1 MKKRM
6 VKLLA
11 AALCLTL
18 LTGCWQDDG
27 TVPEGDLLPPAL
39 PEEEE
44 PEPARAVLPERFA
57 LPYMPGQTLDPVTC
71 ADGMQQVAAS
81 LLYEGLFRL
90 DGALEP
96 EPCLCSGYTYD
107 AENCRY
113 RFVLREG
120 VTFSDGTP
128 LTSNDVRSTLERAR
142 NSERYRSRL
151 SGIASISAKEDDA
164 VTITLTGPDTGFPAL
179 LDIPIVKAK
188 TEDDVVPVGTGPY
201 VFADGEGG
209 PMLEANPSWWRGG
222 GQPVER
228 IYLVE
233 AADQD
238 TLLYRFTS
246 HDVQLITADLTG
258 AVPVSATGS
267 VVCLDAG
274 TTVMQYLGCNLA
286 RLDSQKLRQ
295 ALWAGINRE
304 YVVSAFLS
312 GHGSA
317 AQFPVSPLSPLYPKE
332 LETPF
337 ALDAFS
343 RMLGESGF
351 AAEEPLVL
359 LVNAE
364 NSFKCSIAEY
374 LASSLTEGGLPVEA
388 RSLPWE
394 EYLAALAAGEFDLY
408 YGEVRLTANWDLTE
422 LLGAWQP
429 LNYGGWNDERTG
441 ELLAAYAAAEDR
453 GAAMEALCAYLQEQ
467 APILPLCFKSTSVL
481 VQSEVVEG
489 LTPTAAEAFHNLTE
503 CVIHLEGEP

>member
-1 MKKRM
+1 
-6 VKLLA
+6 
-11 AALCLTL
+11 
-18 LTGCWQDDG
+18 
-27 TVPEGDLLPPAL
+27 
-39 PEEEE
+39 
-44 PEPARAVLPERFA
+44 
-57 LPYMPGQTLDPVTC
+57 
-71 ADGMQQVAAS
+71 
-81 LLYEGLFRL
+81 
-90 DGALEP
+90 
-96 EPCLCSGYTYD
+96 
-107 AENCRY
+107 
-113 RFVLREG
+113 
-120 VTFSDGTP
+120 
-128 LTSNDVRSTLERAR
+128 
-142 NSERYRSRL
+142 
-151 SGIASISAKEDDA
+151 
-164 VTITLTGPDTGFPAL
+164 
-179 LDIPIVKAK
+179 
-188 TEDDVVPVGTGPY
+188 
-201 VFADGEGG
+201 
-209 PMLEANPSWWRGG
+209 MLEANPSWWRGG

-394 EYLAALAAGEFDLY
+394 EYLAALAVGEFDLY

-489 LTPTAAEAFHNLTE
+489 LTPTVAEAFHNLTE